1 MSIHPVRQEYGARY
15 QDYGNDMIYPTI
27 PDANGSSTL
36 PPLQGA
42 PPLQYDREIHYNNNM
57 YSKGTQDESSKKT
70 KIKSFIKKNKIK
82 IGVVCAVLVVLII
95 IAIVLLVL
103 LLDTNCKEGYSITDC
118 SLGKKITNIQLIIL

>member
-1 MSIHPVRQEYGARY
+1 
-15 QDYGNDMIYPTI
+15 
-27 PDANGSSTL
+27 
-36 PPLQGA
+36 
-42 PPLQYDREIHYNNNM
+42 M
-57 YSKGTQDESSKKT
+57 YSKGTQDEPSKKT